1 MSLGFRDDKPRV
13 KQTPAVPVLVL
24 GARITALGVIRTLG
38 RAGIRNHLVSD
49 CEVDFACWSRW
60 NRPIPGQ
67 PAGRP
72 QPGGLCNWLESVPVE
87 RAVLMPCADDWVL
100 QVAGLPAHLRGR
112 FPASIAEPAAMAC
125 FVDKGRFAALLHR
138 HSIPHPP
145 TIPIASPADVEHLAG
160 GEFPGMFLKPRSSLD
175 FFNRYGVKAFR
186 VTGSE
191 AAAEMAG
198 DAIANGVPL
207 MLQEYIPG
215 PPTAHYFID
224 GFMDC
229 NGEVPA
235 LFARRR
241 IRMHPPDFGNSS
253 LHESV
258 PLEGVQPAVDSLRI
272 LLRAVNYRGIFSAEF
287 KFDARDGQFKILEV
301 NARPWWYI
309 EFAAACG
316 VDVCSM
322 AYRDALGLPC
332 EPVRSYRVGRRCVT
346 FHLDVKAYL
355 RLRRQKRLSF
365 RRWTR
370 SWLRADHPVFS
381 WTDPGPSVR
390 MLLDILSGIFR
401 E

>member
-1 MSLGFRDDKPRV
+1 MT
-13 KQTPAVPVLVL
+13 QTPAVPVLVL

-38 RAGIRNHLVSD
+38 RAGITNYLLSD
-49 CEVDFACWSRW
+49 CDVDFACWSRW
-60 NRPIPGQ
+60 RRSLSADFAARPDPG
-67 PAGRP
+67 ALYG
-72 QPGGLCNWLESVPVE
+72 WLESAPFE
-87 RAVLMPCADDWVL
+87 RAVLLPCADDWVL
-100 QVAGLPAHLRGR
+100 QVANLPPHLRAR

-125 FVDKGRFAALLHR
+125 FVDKGKFSALLHR
-138 HSIPHPP
+138 HSIPHPR
-145 TIPIASPADVEHLAG
+145 TSPIASPEDLDRLTG
-160 GEFPGMFLKPRSSLD
+160 NDFPGMFLKPRSSQE

-186 VTGSE
+186 VAERESAVKM
-191 AAAEMAG
+191 AA
-198 DAIANGVPL
+198 DAIAHGVPL

-224 GFMDC
+224 GFVDR
-229 NGEVPA
+229 NGAVTA

-258 PLEGVQPAVDSLRI
+258 PLERVEPAADALRT
-272 LLRAVNYRGIFSAEF
+272 LLHAVNYRGIFSAEF
-287 KFDARDGQFKILEV
+287 KFDARDGLFKILEV

-322 AYRDALGLPC
+322 AYRDALGLRC
-332 EPVRSYRVGRRCVT
+332 EPVRSYQVGRRCVT
-346 FHLDVKAYL
+346 FHLDLKAYL
-355 RLRRQKRLSF
+355 RLRRQKHLSF
-365 RRWTR
+365 WSWIR
-370 SWLRADHPVFS
+370 SWLHADHPVFS

-390 MLLDILSGIFR
+390 MLLDVLGGIFR